1 MFCSADAFHRLHFT
15 GAVTALKVV
24 NNHGIYKYVALYIV
38 KNTPEG
44 VLIADCHNRK
54 HKGLVIIYLQVHSYW
69 GVVEV

>member
-1 MFCSADAFHRLHFT
+1 MGRKESNQT
-15 GAVTALKVV
+15 KE
-24 NNHGIYKYVALYIV
+24 KYTYVSWDKV

-54 HKGLVIIYLQVHSYW
+54 HEGLVIIYLQVHGYW